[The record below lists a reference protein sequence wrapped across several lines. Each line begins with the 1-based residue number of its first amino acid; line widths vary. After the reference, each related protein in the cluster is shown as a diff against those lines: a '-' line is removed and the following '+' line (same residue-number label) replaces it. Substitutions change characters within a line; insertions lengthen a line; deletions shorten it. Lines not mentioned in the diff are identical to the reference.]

1 MKKTSITKPTENKI
15 APQYGFRKLRPLK
28 IPKMAWYALLLAFV
42 MAVTLFVLYLI
53 TFIGTKDTK
62 RTLLIYNDGSTIP
75 EVSLR
80 NSLAASE
87 FGYEIMCEKIGN
99 QNWYYVADR
108 LFSDAEIKMLID
120 AVQAANFIP
129 EGKTDELTRKLAHLS
144 GLKNRTLKAKNL
156 ICYNVKNFSE
166 DGNSFLMQY

>member
-42 MAVTLFVLYLI
+42 MAVALFVLYLI

-87 FGYEIMCEKIGN
+87 FGYEI
-99 QNWYYVADR
+99 
-108 LFSDAEIKMLID
+108 ID
-120 AVQAANFIP
+120 PCRRQ
-129 EGKTDELTRKLAHLS
+129 GCL
-144 GLKNRTLKAKNL
+144 
-156 ICYNVKNFSE
+156 
-166 DGNSFLMQY
+166 